1 MYLFVKIMFQA
12 SLLTFLINLNSFA
25 YDSNDLS
32 NLLETKI
39 CLRCELSNADL
50 RNQNLENAVLRGSNL
65 SRSKLNGADLTNSDL
80 NGANLKGADLSKA
93 ILLNSDINWIL
104 KDNTTKMCKTTM
116 PDGTINNNC

>member
-50 RNQNLENAVLRGSNL
+50 RNQNLENAKSENF
-65 SRSKLNGADLTNSDL
+65 K
-80 NGANLKGADLSKA
+80 
-93 ILLNSDINWIL
+93 IL
-104 KDNTTKMCKTTM
+104 KKKAKSEK
-116 PDGTINNNC
+116 